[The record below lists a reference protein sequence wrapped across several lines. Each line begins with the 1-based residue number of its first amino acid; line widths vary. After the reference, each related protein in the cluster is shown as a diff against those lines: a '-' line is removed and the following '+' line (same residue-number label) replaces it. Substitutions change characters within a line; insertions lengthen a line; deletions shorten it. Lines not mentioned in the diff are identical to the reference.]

1 LLACNQFMSELEMM
15 ADVVAPGCKSTC
27 GLSNVSNGA
36 PDHLRPILN
45 QTYMIMLE
53 KFGMKSFIVDA
64 FDKDLQDMARGKRS
78 DIADLVHRVVDGDEP
93 DMADLTKEAQ
103 DYVKT
108 AKVLLGHSLYS
119 DSWLEL

>member
-1 LLACNQFMSELEMM
+1 MAEFEMLAEVL
-15 ADVVAPGCKSTC
+15 VPGCRSTC
-27 GLSNVSNGA
+27 GLSNCSNGS
-36 PDHLRPILN
+36 PEHLRPILN

-53 KFGMKSFIVDA
+53 KLGMKSCIVDA
-64 FDKDLQDMARGKRS
+64 FDEDLRNIGRGGAGEIVTLIHQVMDRN
-78 DIADLVHRVVDGDEP
+78 DIDTESLS
-93 DMADLTKEAQ
+93 KEAV